1 MTRYSNI
8 LQRKGPNPITNPQDR
23 IPRYNT
29 VRYPIILPTFE
40 DLYVFIKS
48 GDRYDTLA
56 NTYYSDSS
64 LWWIISTAN
73 YNTKQD
79 SLIPPIGSQTRIPA
93 PSRLPSILASY
104 EYLNKV

>member
-1 MTRYSNI
+1 MARYSNI
-8 LQRKGPNPITNPQDR
+8 PPRKGSNPTINVQDR
-23 IPRYNT
+23 ILRYTT
-29 VRYPIILPTFE
+29 VKYPQISKTFD
-40 DLYVFIKS
+40 DLYVYIKS

-56 NTYYSDSS
+56 NAYYSDPS
-64 LWWIISTAN
+64 LWWVISIAN
-73 YNTKQD
+73 YGTKQD